1 MTTPVST
8 ELAARNAD
16 WAARA
21 FPSGLRMVP
30 SLKTIV
36 IGCVDPRVDPADL
49 LGTEPGEIAVIRNVG
64 GRVTPDVLRQLVL
77 LRAVSQSAGGD
88 LAAGWELIVLQHTE
102 CGITRIQDDPGLPAF
117 LGVDPAH
124 LEGSALGNPR
134 AAVAHDVAI
143 LQGMDGLGDGV
154 RISGLVYD
162 VNTGR
167 VEPVATS

>member
-1 MTTPVST
+1 MST
-8 ELAARNAD
+8 ELAARNAE

-21 FPSGLRMVP
+21 YPSGLRMVP

-49 LGTEPGEIAVIRNVG
+49 LDAGPGEIAVIRNVG

-88 LAAGWELIVLQHTE
+88 LAAGWELIVLQHTG
-102 CGITRIQDDPGLPAF
+102 CGITRIQDDPGLPTF
-117 LGVDPAH
+117 LGVDAAR
-124 LEGSALGNPR
+124 LDDAVVGDPR
-134 AAVAHDVAI
+134 AAVAHDVSI
-143 LQGMDGLGDGV
+143 LQGMEGLGDGV

-162 VNTGR
+162 VDTGR
-167 VEPVATS
+167 VEAVPAAS